1 MSGSA
6 SAIRGPWRWAALI
19 ALLAATGYAAAMAL
33 LAPAALS
40 SLPQLF
46 SPTGALAAALCLLSY
61 ALRGWRWQRWMAVLG
76 RPLPAPLALRTYLAG
91 YAFTAT
97 PGNVGEAARGL
108 LLPGQPLSL
117 SQSLAIYVAERAADL
132 LGLLLL
138 ALPALWWL
146 LGHVPLGAA
155 REAAVV
161 GGVGGLLLLALVG
174 AMAWR
179 HRARLLQRWA
189 GAAHSLECLRHAPGA
204 WLALTLLAWCA
215 QGVAVL
221 VLCRSQGI
229 DLSWPLAM
237 GGYAAAMVGG
247 ALSFLP
253 AGLGGCEALLSTWL
267 VAHGATLAVAL
278 ALTVQIRLVTLWLA
292 VALGALSLLL
302 SALLSRRVV
311 KKP

>member
-1 MSGSA
+1 MGAVAVSM
-6 SAIRGPWRWAALI
+6 PWRWAALI

-33 LAPAALS
+33 LAPQALS
-40 SLPQLF
+40 SLPQLI
-46 SPTGALAAALCLLSY
+46 SPTGALAAVLCLLSY

-76 RPLPAPLALRTYLAG
+76 RPLPAPQALRIYLSG

-117 SQSLAIYVAERAADL
+117 SQSLAIYVAERVADL

-146 LGHVPLGAA
+146 LHQLPDSAA
-155 REAAVV
+155 RETALLGGVVGALLLGLVAAVAWRQRA
-161 GGVGGLLLLALVG
+161 LLL
-174 AMAWR
+174 R
-179 HRARLLQRWA
+179 RWA
-189 GAAHSLECLRHAPGA
+189 GAAHSLDCLRHAPGT

-215 QGVAVL
+215 QGVAVML
-221 VLCRSQGI
+221 LCRSQGL

-267 VAHGATLAVAL
+267 VAQGAPLALAL

-292 VALGALSLLL
+292 VAAGALSLLW
-302 SALLSRRVV
+302 SALWSRRVV
-311 KKP
+311 NA

>member
-1 MSGSA
+1 MSSA
-6 SAIRGPWRWAALI
+6 VSARIPGPWRWAALI
-19 ALLAATGYAAAMAL
+19 ALLAATAYAAAMAI

-40 SLPQLF
+40 SLPRLF
-46 SPTGALAAALCLLSY
+46 SPTGALAAVLCLLSY
-61 ALRGWRWQRWMAVLG
+61 ALRGWRWQRWMHVLG
-76 RPLPAPLALRTYLAG
+76 RPLPAPQALRIYLSG

-108 LLPGQPLSL
+108 LLPGQPLTV
-117 SQSLAIYVAERAADL
+117 SQSLAIYVAERVADL
-132 LGLLLL
+132 LGLLVL

-146 LGHVPLGAA
+146 LRHVPLGLASETA
-155 REAAVV
+155 LIGAVV
-161 GGVGGLLLLALVG
+161 GVLLLALVAAVG
-174 AMAWR
+174 WR
-179 HRARLLQRWA
+179 QRAVLLRRWT
-189 GAAHSLECLRHAPGA
+189 GAAHSLACLRQAPGS

-215 QGVAVL
+215 QGVAVMA
-221 VLCRSQGI
+221 LCQSQGL

-267 VAHGATLAVAL
+267 VAQGAPLALAL

-292 VALGALSLLL
+292 VAAGALSLLL
-302 SALLSRRVV
+302 NALLSRRSVNA
-311 KKP
+311 